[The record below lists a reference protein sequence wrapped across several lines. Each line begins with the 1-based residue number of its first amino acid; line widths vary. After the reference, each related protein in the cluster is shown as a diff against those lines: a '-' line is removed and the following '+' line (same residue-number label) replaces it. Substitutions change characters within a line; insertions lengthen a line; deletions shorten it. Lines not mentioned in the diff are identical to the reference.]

1 MLEIPLRQGT
11 QVSEGIVFFSKF
23 WDQRPG
29 GQEMRKRKEVSARR
43 KIFVASLRDE
53 RNALW
58 VGN

>member
-11 QVSEGIVFFSKF
+11 QVSEGFAFSKF

-43 KIFVASLRDE
+43 KIFVASLRAE